1 MTFGEPQYLYALAI
15 LPALYVFVRWALAR
29 RAEAVQNIG
38 DSFLTARLGV
48 DAGRI
53 PRTIRLALWFIAVTL
68 IILAL
73 ARPQWGSD
81 IEIVEQRGVQIMV
94 ALDVS
99 RSMLS
104 QDTNPSRLERAKLE
118 ISDLIS
124 HLEGDEIGIV
134 LFSGASFIQFPL
146 TSDYASALTY
156 LHHARPSAISR
167 QGTAIGEAIGT
178 AMAGFSHE
186 RDHQKVIVILT
197 DGENHEGD
205 PVAAAQ
211 QAAQEGAV
219 IFTVGFGSP
228 EGNPVPERDESGD
241 IVGYRID
248 AEGQP
253 VISKLDEQMLVRI
266 AEAGGGRYFQATNAE
281 AVTGLTNE
289 IRSFQD
295 SSLQS
300 EFSQRRAERFQLF
313 LLAGAVSLFLAE
325 MMSDRLLLSLRG
337 RRTHSE
343 RRVQG
348 A

>member
-1 MTFGEPQYLYALAI
+1 MTFGEPQFLYALAI
-15 LPALYVFVRWALAR
+15 LPALAAFVRWSLAR
-29 RAEAVQNIG
+29 RADAVRNMG
-38 DSFLTARLGV
+38 DSFLTERLGV
-48 DAGRI
+48 DASRL
-53 PRTIRLALWFIAVTL
+53 PHTIRLVLWFIGVTL

-81 IEIVEQRGVQIMV
+81 IEIVEQRGVQVMV

-104 QDTNPSRLERAKLE
+104 QDTKPSRLERAKLE
-118 ISDLIS
+118 ITDLIS
-124 HLEGDEIGIV
+124 HLQGDQIGIV

-156 LHHARPSAISR
+156 LHHARPGAISR

-178 AMAGFSHE
+178 AMAGFSDE
-186 RDHQKVIVILT
+186 RVHQKVIVIMT

-211 QAAQEGAV
+211 QAAQDGAV
-219 IFTVGFGSP
+219 IFTVGFGSS
-228 EGNPVPERDESGD
+228 EGIPVPERDEKGD
-241 IVGYRID
+241 IAGYRTD
-248 AEGQP
+248 AEGRP

-266 AEAGGGRYFQATNAE
+266 AEAGGGSYFRATNTGAI
-281 AVTGLTNE
+281 TGLIDE
-289 IRSFQD
+289 IQSFQE

-313 LLAGAVSLFLAE
+313 LLAGAFSLFLAE

-337 RRTHSE
+337 RRTASE
-343 RRVQG
+343 RGIQG

>member
-15 LPALYVFVRWALAR
+15 IPALYAFVRWALAR
-29 RAEAVQNIG
+29 RAEAVRNIG

-48 DAGRI
+48 DDGRI
-53 PRTIRLALWFIAVTL
+53 PRTIRLVLWFIAVTL
-68 IILAL
+68 IILAI

-81 IEIVEQRGVQIMV
+81 NDIVEQRGVQIMV

-186 RDHQKVIVILT
+186 RDHQKAIVILT

-211 QAAQEGAV
+211 KAAQDGAV
-219 IFTVGFGSP
+219 IFTVGFGSS
-228 EGNPVPERDESGD
+228 EGNPVPERDERGD
-241 IVGYRID
+241 IVGYRTD

-266 AEAGGGRYFQATNAE
+266 AEAGGGNYFQATNAE
-281 AVTGLTNE
+281 AIKGLTNE
-289 IRSFQD
+289 IRSFQE

-300 EFSQRRAERFQLF
+300 EFSQRKAERFQLF

-325 MMSDRLLLSLRG
+325 MMSDKLLRSLRG
-337 RRTHSE
+337 RRTLSE